1 MGVRCGE
8 SSTSLAK
15 QTAEADQSC
24 LDVNVMLPQASA
36 IDGASSGVALKRRSG
51 CPFLS
56 KFDRVQ

>member
-1 MGVRCGE
+1 MGVRGGGE

-36 IDGASSGVALKRRSG
+36 IGGASSGLA
-51 CPFLS
+51 
-56 KFDRVQ
+56 